1 MRLGAYTRYHVF
13 IRFNILF
20 LLLSL
25 CAFNSPVSAQNDG
38 FFEGLFTDN
47 YKLEVKLGSGSVI
60 TPVPERYLS
69 NINGVNLPVMK
80 PGFAGLLLAKK
91 MVSGHIEMGYQF
103 EFFSLGGE
111 VEQHASRYNL
121 RTTALANNFLL
132 IYNLKNIRNPRPK
145 SNYFFYYKVGAISLK
160 NVPRPIDQADGSVG
174 EPVGDRGFLNNVAVG
189 HGGGVG
195 FNNQLSDRVSLTGT
209 VELNRTSD
217 AAADVYRVDK
227 LFYHSESSVN
237 SYFTVSGGICYTFN
251 LGKKEKKGSPNIHSE
266 TSQSKVLRGNKRNLK
281 MQGRSPF
288 APESG
293 SGRKRKY

>member
-1 MRLGAYTRYHVF
+1 LAFT
-13 IRFNILF
+13 F
-20 LLLSL
+20 LVTFS
-25 CAFNSPVSAQNDG
+25 CALNPTVLAQ
-38 FFEGLFTDN
+38 ERGLFDGLFSDN

-69 NINGVNLPVMK
+69 NINGVNLPIMK

-111 VEQHASRYNL
+111 VEQHSSRYDL
-121 RTTALANNFLL
+121 QTTALANNFLL

-160 NVPRPIDQADGSVG
+160 NVPRKIAADGSM
-174 EPVGDRGFLNNVAVG
+174 GDPEGDKGFLNNVAVG

-195 FNNQLSDRVSLTGT
+195 FNNQLSDRLSLTGT
-209 VELNRTSD
+209 VELNRTAD
-217 AAADVYRVDK
+217 AAEDVYRVDK

-237 SYFTVSGGICYTFN
+237 SYFTLSGGICYTFN
-251 LGKKEKKGSPNIHSE
+251 LIKKEKKGSPRIHSE
-266 TSQSKVLRGNKRNLK
+266 TSQSKVLRDNKRNLK

-293 SGRKRKY
+293 SGRKRKQ

>member
-1 MRLGAYTRYHVF
+1 MRLRAYTRLSCY
-13 IRFNILF
+13 IRLAFTF
-20 LLLSL
+20 LVTFS
-25 CAFNSPVSAQNDG
+25 CAIDTPVLAQEKG

-60 TPVPERYLS
+60 TPVPDRYLS

-111 VEQHASRYNL
+111 VEQHASRYDL
-121 RTTALANNFLL
+121 QTTALANNFLL

-145 SNYFFYYKVGAISLK
+145 SNYFFYYKLGAISLK

-195 FNNQLSDRVSLTGT
+195 FNNQLTDRLSLTGT

-237 SYFTVSGGICYTFN
+237 SYFTLSGGICYTFN

>member
-1 MRLGAYTRYHVF
+1 MRLRAFTRSIYS
-13 IRFNILF
+13 IRFAFTF
-20 LLLSL
+20 LVTFS
-25 CAFNSPVSAQNDG
+25 CALNSPLLAQEKG

-60 TPVPERYLS
+60 TPVPEKYLS
-69 NINGVNLPVMK
+69 NINGVNLPIMK

-103 EFFSLGGE
+103 EFFSLGGQ
-111 VEQHASRYNL
+111 VEQHSSRYDL
-121 RTTALANNFLL
+121 QTTALANNFLL

-160 NVPRPIDQADGSVG
+160 NVPRPIDPADGTLG
-174 EPVGDRGFLNNVAVG
+174 DPMGDRGFLNNVALG

-195 FNNQLSDRVSLTGT
+195 FNNQLTERLSLTGT
-209 VELNRTSD
+209 VELNRTAD
-217 AAADVYRVDK
+217 AAVDMYRVDK

-237 SYFTVSGGICYTFN
+237 SYFTVSGGICYTFSF
-251 LGKKEKKGSPNIHSE
+251 GKKEKKGTPRIHSE
-266 TSQSKVLRGNKRNLK
+266 TSQSNVIRNNKRNLK

-288 APESG
+288 APEPG
-293 SGRKRKY
+293 SGRKRKQ

>member
-1 MRLGAYTRYHVF
+1 LGLF
-13 IRFNILF
+13 IWFIALGILLF
-20 LLLSL
+20 L
-25 CAFNSPVSAQNDG
+25 CAFISPVSAQKEG
-38 FFEGLFTDN
+38 FFDGLFSDN

-60 TPVPERYLS
+60 TPVPDKYLS

-91 MVSGHIEMGYQF
+91 MVSAHIEMGYQF

-111 VEQHASRYNL
+111 VEQHSSRYDL
-121 RTTALANNFLL
+121 QTTALANNFLL

-160 NVPRPIDQADGSVG
+160 NVPRPIDPADGSVG
-174 EPVGDRGFLNNVAVG
+174 EPLGDKGFLNNVAVG

-195 FNNQLSDRVSLTGT
+195 FNNQLSDRLSLTGT
-209 VELNRTSD
+209 VELNRTAD
-217 AAADVYRVDK
+217 AAEDVYRVDK

-251 LGKKEKKGSPNIHSE
+251 LGKKEKKGSPHIHSE
-266 TSQSKVLRGNKRNLK
+266 TSQSKVIRNNKRNLK

-288 APESG
+288 APEPG
-293 SGRKRKY
+293 SGRKRRQ

>member
-1 MRLGAYTRYHVF
+1 MRLRAYTRLSVHLRFVVLLFGVF
-13 IRFNILF
+13 LF
-20 LLLSL
+20 GY
-25 CAFNSPVSAQNDG
+25 AVPVSAQKEG

-47 YKLEVKLGSGSVI
+47 YKIELKLGSGSVI
-60 TPVPERYLS
+60 TPVPDKYLS
-69 NINGVNLPVMK
+69 NINGVNLPIMK

-103 EFFSLGGE
+103 EFFSLGGQ
-111 VEQHASRYNL
+111 VEQHASRYDL
-121 RTTALANNFLL
+121 QTTALANNFLL
-132 IYNLKNIRNPRPK
+132 ICNLKNIRNPRPK

-160 NVPRPIDQADGSVG
+160 NVPRKIDPINGSVG
-174 EPVGDRGFLNNVAVG
+174 EPEGDKGFLNNLAVG

-195 FNNQLSDRVSLTGT
+195 FNNQLTDRFSLTGT

-251 LGKKEKKGSPNIHSE
+251 LGKKEAKGSPRIHSE
-266 TSQSKVLRGNKRNLK
+266 SSQSNALRNNKRNLK

-288 APESG
+288 APESD